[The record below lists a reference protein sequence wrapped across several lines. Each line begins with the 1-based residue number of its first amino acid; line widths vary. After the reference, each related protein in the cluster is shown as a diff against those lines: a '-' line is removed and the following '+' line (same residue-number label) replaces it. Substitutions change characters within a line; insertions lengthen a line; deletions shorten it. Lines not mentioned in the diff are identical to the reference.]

1 LIAGLILAAG
11 GASRF
16 GSPKQLAELDGV
28 PLLQHAVNAM
38 VDVFAIKRTVVV
50 LGACADD
57 IREAVDF
64 RGAESVVCDA
74 WADGMAA
81 SLRCGVEALGD
92 DVDWAIVT
100 LGDQPRITPQVISW
114 VADEAAAAGDWVAAV
129 RTTYDGEPGHPVA
142 LSRWLM
148 DEVRSLRGDVGARE
162 LLAAH
167 PVLTV
172 EAGRDCRPGDV
183 DTPEDLEELSA

>member
-1 LIAGLILAAG
+1 LIGGVVLAAG

-28 PLLQHAVNAM
+28 PLLQHAINAM
-38 VDVFAIKRTVVV
+38 VEVFAIERTVVV
-50 LGACADD
+50 LGARADD
-57 IREAVDF
+57 VRDAVDF
-64 RGAESVVCDA
+64 RGALPVVCEA
-74 WADGMAA
+74 WSEGMAA

-92 DVDWAIVT
+92 VEWAIVT
-100 LGDQPRITPQVISW
+100 LGDQPRITPQVIAW
-114 VADEAAAAGDWVAAV
+114 VTDEAARAGDWVAAV

-142 LSRWLM
+142 LSRWLL
-148 DEVRSLRGDVGARE
+148 DEVRTLRGDVGARE

-183 DTPEDLEELSA
+183 DTPDDLEALRS

>member
-1 LIAGLILAAG
+1 
-11 GASRF
+11 
-16 GSPKQLAELDGV
+16 
-28 PLLQHAVNAM
+28 M
-38 VDVFAIKRTVVV
+38 VV
-50 LGACADD
+50 LGHEADAV
-57 IREAVDF
+57 RAAVDLH
-64 RGAESVVCDA
+64 GARPVVCDG
-74 WADGMAA
+74 WREGQAA

-92 DVDWAIVT
+92 VDWAVVT

-114 VADEAAAAGDWVAAV
+114 VCDEAARAGDWVAAV

-142 LSRWLM
+142 LSRWLL

-183 DTPEDLEELSA
+183 DTPADLEALRP